1 LSSWV
6 EVIGESIMAIK
17 RILTAIAL
25 ALTGLPF
32 AAQPASG
39 SSFTVSLDTSPLS
52 GSDILAFG
60 LTNGDGV
67 SNNVVLLTDFDFGG
81 GSATAGT
88 ADCTIGDPGSGCS
101 GDLATSVTLQDF
113 TGTAFFYQEFSP
125 GSQLSFTLTTTN
137 SFAGGATPD
146 GFAMYV
152 CDDATFATC
161 YSDDANTFAILVLAL
176 NGDPLTPASIV
187 LTGAT
192 AQGLEAPVVTALTV
206 VPEPATLMLLGT
218 GLTGL
223 ALRHRKRR
231 CDRRR

>member
-1 LSSWV
+1 
-6 EVIGESIMAIK
+6 MATK
-17 RILTAIAL
+17 EILAAVAL
-25 ALTGLPF
+25 ALAGLPF
-32 AAQPASG
+32 AAQPAYG
-39 SSFTVSLDTSPLS
+39 SSFIVSLDTAPLS
-52 GSDILAFG
+52 GTDILAFG

-67 SNNVVLLTDFDFGG
+67 SNNVVILTDFDFGG

-88 ADCTIGDPGSGCS
+88 EDCSIGDPGSGCS
-101 GDLATSVTLQDF
+101 GDLETSVTLQDF
-113 TGTAFFYQEFSP
+113 TDTAFFFQEFSP

-161 YSDDANTFAILVLAL
+161 YSDDANTFAMLVLAL
-176 NGDPLTPASIV
+176 NGDPLTPASFV

-192 AQGLEAPVVTALTV
+192 AQGLDAPVVTALTA

-223 ALRHRKRR
+223 AVRHRQRR